1 MQTRWKQRIYTCTY
15 TINLG
20 PKTRC
25 TDNSD
30 TDIHTVGSW
39 PSHFLDLDSNANTFN
54 GSILTFTDIS
64 DPDLHR
70 YFVHVPWPSHGHFGS
85 RLSRTLQFGPWQKHF
100 TPWPLHTLWPHTM
113 RDTLN
118 SYLYRQFGPK
128 TSQTIWN
135 MTLTDHF
142 WPWPS
147 ETFESWP

>member
-15 TINLG
+15 TINLV

-70 YFVHVPWPSHGHFGS
+70 YFVPWPSHRHFRS
-85 RLSRTLQFGPWQKHF
+85 RLSQTLQFGPWQKDF
-100 TPWPLHTLWPHTM
+100 RPWPLKPIGPWLYTHCGPTHLETLWTQIFTDNLEPK
-113 RDTLN
+113 LQK
-118 SYLYRQFGPK
+118 QFG
-128 TSQTIWN
+128 TWQSQT
-135 MTLTDHF
+135 LPD
-142 WPWPS
+142 PDP
-147 ETFESWP
+147 